1 MNKLIQRQIRRF
13 LGKNFEMTPEF
24 EKLFNAISDS
34 YNHYERD
41 RILLERSLELSSH
54 ELREA
59 NSQIRKE
66 FEQQKL
72 VFDKLKASLLE
83 FHRIEN
89 MELASS
95 ETLADEDLLTV
106 AEVLQKNIQH
116 QKEIEKELLKA
127 KEEAETA
134 NHAKNRFLANM
145 SHELR
150 TPLNAIIGYSE
161 ILINEIETI
170 DTKEILEDLKLIHHS
185 GTNLLCL
192 INEILDLSKLEAG
205 KLEVFFEKILF
216 ENILVEI
223 QSTTALLAEKNKNQF
238 SLQIE
243 HHIGEIYTDVTKV
256 RRILTNLINNSAK
269 FTKEGSIQLIVS
281 QTLEAENQWISCQ
294 VIDTGIGISEE
305 QMTRI
310 FDSFAQVD
318 SSTTKKYEGSGLG
331 LSLSRKYSELIGGRL
346 EVESQ
351 VGQGSTFTLSFPL
364 WRALPQCCAHD
375 NQQG

>member
-24 EKLFNAISDS
+24 EKLFHAISDS

-54 ELREA
+54 ELGEA
-59 NSQIRKE
+59 NAKLRKE

-72 VFDKLKASLLE
+72 LFDKLRASLLE

-89 MELASS
+89 IELASS

-106 AEVLQKNIQH
+106 AEVLQKNIQD
-116 QKEIEKELLKA
+116 QKEIEKELVKA

-161 ILINEIETI
+161 ELLSNDMEVM
-170 DTKEILEDLKLIHHS
+170 DKKEVLEDLKLIHHS
-185 GTNLLCL
+185 GTNLLYL
-192 INEILDLSKLEAG
+192 INDILDLSKLEAG
-205 KLEVFFEKILF
+205 KIEVFFEKILF
-216 ENILVEI
+216 ENILVEV
-223 QSTTALLAEKNKNQF
+223 QSTAVSLAKKNKNQF
-238 SLQIE
+238 RLQIE
-243 HHIGEIYTDVTKV
+243 DHIGEIYTDITKV
-256 RRILTNLINNSAK
+256 RQILGNLINNSAK
-269 FTKEGSIQLIVS
+269 FTKEGSIELIVS
-281 QTLEAENQWISCQ
+281 QTFEEESQWISCQ

-305 QMTRI
+305 HMNKI
-310 FDSFAQVD
+310 FDSFAQAD

-331 LSLSRKYSELIGGRL
+331 LSLSRQYSELIGGRL

-351 VGQGSTFTLSFPL
+351 LGRGSSFTLFFPV
-364 WRALPQCCAHD
+364 WRSLPKCCLPL
-375 NQQG
+375 

>member
-161 ILINEIETI
+161 VLINEIETI
-170 DTKEILEDLKLIHHS
+170 DTKEILEDLKLIHYS

-364 WRALPQCCAHD
+364 WRSLPQCSKCY

>member
-54 ELREA
+54 ELGEA
-59 NSQIRKE
+59 NAQIRKE

-72 VFDKLKASLLE
+72 VFDKLRASLLE

-161 ILINEIETI
+161 VLINEIETI
-170 DTKEILEDLKLIHHS
+170 DTKEILEDLKLIHYS

-216 ENILVEI
+216 ENILVDI
-223 QSTTALLAEKNKNQF
+223 QSIAVPLAEKNKNQF

-331 LSLSRKYSELIGGRL
+331 LSLSRKYCELIDGRL

-351 VGQGSTFTLSFPL
+351 LGQGSSFTLFFPV
-364 WRALPQCCAHD
+364 WRSLPKCCTLL
-375 NQQG
+375 